1 MKTKTITTNIEI
13 YNYEELS
20 EDFRKLTD
28 TAKAQTQKAYAPYSK
43 FHVGS
48 AVLLTNGLIV
58 SGNNQENAAYP
69 SGLCAERVAMFYAN
83 SQFPDTAVEA
93 IAIAAYQNEKFTTEP
108 VCPCSACLQV
118 LIESETRFGKPIK
131 LILYGQNN
139 VHIINSIKEC
149 LPLYFHF

>member
-13 YNYEELS
+13 YDYEELS
-20 EDFRKLTD
+20 ENFRKLID

-48 AVLLTNGLIV
+48 AILLANGMIIGG
-58 SGNNQENAAYP
+58 SNQENVAYP
-69 SGLCAERVAMFYAN
+69 SGLCAERVSVFYAN
-83 SQFPDTAVEA
+83 AQFPDIPIEA
-93 IAIAAYQNEKFTTEP
+93 IAVAAYQNEKFTIQP

>member
-1 MKTKTITTNIEI
+1 MKTKTITTNIEV
-13 YNYEELS
+13 YDYEELS
-20 EDFRKLTD
+20 EDLRKLID
-28 TAKAQTQKAYAPYSK
+28 TAKAQTQKAYAPYSN

-48 AVLLTNGLIV
+48 VALLANGLLV

-69 SGLCAERVAMFYAN
+69 SGLCAERVVVFYAN
-83 SQFPDTAVEA
+83 AQYPDIPIEA
-93 IAIAAYQNEKFTTEP
+93 IAVAASHSKKFTDEP
-108 VCPCSACLQV
+108 VCPCSACLQA

-149 LPLYFHF
+149 LPLCFNF